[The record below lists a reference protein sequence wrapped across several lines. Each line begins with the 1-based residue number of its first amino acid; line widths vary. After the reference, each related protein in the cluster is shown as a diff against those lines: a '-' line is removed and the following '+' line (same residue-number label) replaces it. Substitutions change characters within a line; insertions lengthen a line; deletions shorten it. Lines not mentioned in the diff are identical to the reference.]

1 VGLGNP
7 GSRYDGTRHNAGAM
21 AVARLASLLGARFR
35 RGFLSR
41 VSIAKT
47 PRAVLARP
55 ECFMN
60 ECGPVVARLARSW
73 GRPLV
78 VHDDL
83 DLPLGTLR
91 FRTKGSAGG
100 HNGVASTIA
109 FLGTSEFP
117 RLKIGIGR
125 PASKAEVIDWVLSR
139 FEGPDQEAFRAAIE
153 RAALALRVAVEDGL
167 ERAMTETT
175 A

>member
-1 VGLGNP
+1 MGLGNP

-21 AVARLASLLGARFR
+21 AVARLASLLGVRLR
-35 RGFLSR
+35 RSFLSR
-41 VSIAKT
+41 ASIART

-60 ECGPVVARLARSW
+60 EAGPAVARLARSW

-91 FRTKGSAGG
+91 FRTRGSAGG
-100 HNGVASTIA
+100 HNGVASAIA
-109 FLGTSEFP
+109 FLGTGEFP

-125 PASKAEVIDWVLSR
+125 PLTKAEVVDWVLSR
-139 FEGPDQEAFRAAIE
+139 FEGPEQETFRAAID
-153 RAALALRVAVEDGL
+153 RAAAALKVAVEDGL
-167 ERAMTETT
+167 ERAMTET
-175 A
+175 AA